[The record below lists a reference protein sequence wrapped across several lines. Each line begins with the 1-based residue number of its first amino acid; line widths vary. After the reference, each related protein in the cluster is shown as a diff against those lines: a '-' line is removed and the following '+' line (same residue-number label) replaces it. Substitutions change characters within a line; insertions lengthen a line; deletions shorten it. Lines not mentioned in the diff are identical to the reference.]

1 MTLHNDK
8 DSFRFLL
15 ETVHEQTGYR
25 TDVLEKDYYVLLIL
39 HELAGFQADG
49 LPAFFKEGR
58 FSLKQKVNDTPR
70 KQPKVPQPKKE
81 DEH

>member
-1 MTLHNDK
+1 METKTDK
-8 DSFRFLL
+8 SK
-15 ETVHEQTGYR
+15 ESVKY
-25 TDVLEKDYYVLLIL
+25 
-39 HELAGFQADG
+39 
-49 LPAFFKEGR
+49 EGR